1 MGGGALLL
9 SAVSARS
16 GYLTGVLPGLLLVG
30 AGTGVVF
37 AAASVTALSDADDD
51 RAGVASGLLTTAHDI
66 GAALGVA
73 VFSAVA
79 TAQASAGAGFAV
91 GYRHGFIV
99 AAVISAAVAV
109 IALLALPAVR
119 PMPGARI
126 GVH

>member
-1 MGGGALLL
+1 MHFAADQER
-9 SAVSARS
+9 SRVAV
-16 GYLTGVLPGLLLVG
+16 GN

-37 AAASVTALSDADDD
+37 PAASVTALSDAEDD
-51 RAGVASGLLTTAHDI
+51 RAGVASGLLTTAHDV

-79 TAQASAGAGFAV
+79 TAQVAVGAGFAA

-99 AAVISAAVAV
+99 AAVAAAGVAV

-119 PMPGARI
+119 PAPGARMA
-126 GVH
+126 VH

>member
-9 SAVSARS
+9 SAVSAGS
-16 GYLTGVLPGLLLVG
+16 GYLTGVLPGLLLIG

-37 AAASVTALSDADDD
+37 PAASVTALSDADDD

-79 TAQASAGAGFAV
+79 TAQMSVGAGFAI

-99 AAVISAAVAV
+99 AALIAAAVAV
-109 IALLALPAVR
+109 IALFALPAVR
-119 PMPGARI
+119 PMPGART